1 MVINTSPKARPPPN
15 IALEGNEKV
24 MVWDVRN
31 LIAQKENAH
40 NNAFKRSNSCDR
52 LETYNELGDSSS
64 SEEESDESEEMEC
77 LMMWDDDVA
86 LNEDESDPHV
96 LLKGGTEEQQR
107 ESLLFSTQDLKEQ
120 YHQLQYLSIDKTIVW
135 RKHKATKSINSI

>member
-1 MVINTSPKARPPPN
+1 
-15 IALEGNEKV
+15 

-52 LETYNELGDSSS
+52 LETHNELGDSSS

-77 LMMWDDDVA
+77 VMMWDDDVA

-96 LLKGGTEEQQR
+96 LLKGGTEEQ
-107 ESLLFSTQDLKEQ
+107 
-120 YHQLQYLSIDKTIVW
+120 
-135 RKHKATKSINSI
+135 